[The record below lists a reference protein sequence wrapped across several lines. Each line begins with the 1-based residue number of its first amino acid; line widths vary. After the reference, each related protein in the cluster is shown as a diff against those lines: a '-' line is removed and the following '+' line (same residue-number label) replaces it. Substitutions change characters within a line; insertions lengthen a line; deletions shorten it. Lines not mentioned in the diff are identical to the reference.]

1 MLKRYREFNTK
12 NRIEPEKN
20 GEQDGK
26 VFQKLMNNALYGKT
40 MENLKNKI
48 NVKLLNIE
56 IDYLNCTSKPGYMSC
71 KIFDNNL
78 VLIRKTEL
86 ALKLNKPAC
95 IEITY

>member
-40 MENLKNKI
+40 MENLKNK
-48 NVKLLNIE
+48 N
-56 IDYLNCTSKPGYMSC
+56 Y
-71 KIFDNNL
+71 
-78 VLIRKTEL
+78 
-86 ALKLNKPAC
+86 
-95 IEITY
+95 